1 MALPPAISSARGL
14 CLYAL
19 ALSLT
24 AQGWA
29 APLRVATFNVKDGL
43 GSPASASFE
52 NTAAVLNRLGADVI
66 AMQEL
71 ISDSSNLS
79 AMGTRLGLPYPAYQ
93 SSSSMRVGLLS
104 KYPVSETNWIFRGGM
119 TRPILLAR
127 VDVPN
132 VARDPWIAVVHL
144 KCCNTNTTN
153 QYTRAEELY
162 YLRKEIDQ
170 QTGTNDPVLVMGD
183 FNLVAP
189 TDTNYPTGPEGI
201 TNFPAPASA
210 DGYFVPQGIFKMD
223 ARHAGT
229 GGETWTWRSNGQ
241 FPSGPLDHIMVNAV
255 VRARGTAVE
264 IYNAEKDAMG
274 IAGLP
279 KQGSPLAAS
288 FAFVSDHLPVF
299 ADIDLED
306 GNPSPAALS
315 LNSTMGLAAEAPPG
329 GSFSP
334 DTGTYVLSNTGS
346 QPLEWALE
354 YEATW
359 LALSPTGGMIAPGD
373 SVSVTASLNID
384 ASSLPVGTH
393 LAQLRFVNR
402 SNGLGTTLASASALV
417 GSFLMDGT
425 SDSPSYTVSAAGIT
439 LRVAV
444 RGTRLYVAT
453 QSAGYGE
460 ATSKDHHILVANNVL
475 SNATSPAPWAK
486 RGLTALPE
494 GSPFLAAEGANDYAG
509 WFNAA
514 NPARLAKA
522 QNSAGVLEGSMDM
535 VAQFGAVP
543 EFVYIAAVA
552 YDTRDASSGNP
563 NAGRI
568 LSQVP
573 LAVVLDDD
581 VAPDEFL
588 KIPVRSVTDSAADGR
603 FDVLVPGRGFA
614 ARMVPGPA
622 GQGPELRWPAVPW
635 RDYTVLRKS
644 DLTSSVWETVQSVK
658 AGADTWELSLPD
670 TYGVDRG
677 FYKVEATEPGF

>member
-1 MALPPAISSARGL
+1 MRR
-14 CLYAL
+14 
-19 ALSLT
+19 SLT
-24 AQGWA
+24 GFLA
-29 APLRVATFNVKDGL
+29 AELLLVICCSSHAVPLRVATFNVEDGL

-52 NTAAVLNRLGADVI
+52 HTAAVLNRLGADVI

-79 AMGTRLGLPYPAYQ
+79 AMGSRLGLSYPAYQ

-119 TRPILLAR
+119 SRPILLAR

-144 KCCNTNTTN
+144 KCCNTNTAN

-170 QTGTNDPVLVMGD
+170 RTGTNDPVLIMGD

-255 VRARGTAVE
+255 VRSRGTAVE
-264 IYNAEKDAMG
+264 IYNAEKDAIG
-274 IAGLP
+274 ITGLP

-288 FAFVSDHLPVF
+288 LAFVSDHLPVF

-306 GNPSPAALS
+306 GNPSPANLS
-315 LNSTMGLAAEAPPG
+315 VNAASGLAAEAPPG

-334 DTGTYVLSNTGS
+334 ATGTYVLSNTGS
-346 QPLEWALE
+346 QTLEWALE
-354 YEATW
+354 YEAPW

-393 LAQLRFVNR
+393 LAQLRFVNK
-402 SNGLGTTLASASALV
+402 SNGLGTTLASASVFV

-460 ATSKDHHILVANNVL
+460 AASKDHHILVANNML

-522 QNSAGVLEGSMDM
+522 QNSAGVLEGSIDLLEE
-535 VAQFGAVP
+535 FGAMQ
-543 EFVYIAAVA
+543 EFIYLAAVA
-552 YDTRDASSGNP
+552 YETSDASTTDTSL
-563 NAGRI
+563 GRVV
-568 LSQVP
+568 SQAP
-573 LAVVLDDD
+573 AAVVADDD
-581 VAPDEFL
+581 ITPDEFL

-603 FDVLVPGRGFA
+603 FDATIPGRGFA
-614 ARMVPGPA
+614 AALALPGGTPELKWQAVPGRSYRVWRSTSLLPGSWQDAGTVTA
-622 GQGPELRWPAVPW
+622 GQKAWEQTWSDRLRSPA
-635 RDYTVLRKS
+635 
-644 DLTSSVWETVQSVK
+644 
-658 AGADTWELSLPD
+658 
-670 TYGVDRG
+670 
-677 FYKVEATEPGF
+677 FYRVEILGTAN